1 MFPVRLAVILLAS
14 LLVALG
20 AAPSAFAQQGR
31 QRRVFTNEDVAVPA
45 PAPESPA
52 AKPATSSETAA
63 APAGTAAASAE
74 KAAGTE
80 SAAGTP
86 APAEQPGEAPPP
98 GGLALAQFLQG
109 ILRRFNAEFAEKLDQ
124 ETDSSRQTRWRT
136 MMDLTM
142 QLMTQNQLYISE
154 LDSQAKA
161 AAPPGN
167 PESPSTPATPP
178 TP

>member
-1 MFPVRLAVILLAS
+1 MLPVRLAVILLAS

-20 AAPSAFAQQGR
+20 TAPSAFAQQGR
-31 QRRVFTNEDVAVPA
+31 QRRVFTNEDVATPA
-45 PAPESPA
+45 PVPESPA
-52 AKPATSSETAA
+52 AKPATSAETSA

-80 SAAGTP
+80 PAAATP
-86 APAEQPGEAPPP
+86 AAAEQPGAVPPP
-98 GGLALAQFLQG
+98 SGLPLAEFLQG
-109 ILRRFNAEFAEKLDQ
+109 VLRRFHAEFAFKLEQ

-136 MMDLTM
+136 MMELTM

-167 PESPSTPATPP
+167 AESPSSPATPP